1 MNVTRATRA
10 EPAATATTTA
20 QSQPQ
25 QRRPPIKVRRYGRND
40 FERFDEEV
48 ARGSHLCVGSASI
61 GKVDI
66 DCKYH
71 WRKAQWGVLGREQTP
86 AGIVYMDITFK
97 QPHGYWLERATVYI
111 TLSEDMSSY
120 ALGAPRRDR
129 TKSRRSLESDYAVQ
143 ITEHYGPRYLTGTKT
158 VHTETKED
166 AFVPTVGV
174 MGFEF
179 GGIGTT
185 FSTSKERVGRWV
197 FKGTV
202 CRPQGRDGLRTLVW
216 ELSEN
221 SLNLEQVHNQTYQ
234 TAFAFEHSRRPVFM
248 RVEIEGKLRDRSR
261 QMKHGLLRFSST
273 FGKKD
278 YSTLTELDL
287 SRQVEFNKSLDQI
300 AQGLDMSMQM
310 ENCGNVPV
318 EVPDPMPTHF
328 MRETGAHG
336 LPDQTQSSSLQHGP
350 TSEQGAPMNV
360 QEGRNGLELRRHEC
374 RYIQDG
380 AEDMILESLRR
391 QLQNRARSD
400 VTAHVQVG
408 EEARREGS
416 ETPDDEGTTA
426 VNSEQSLPVKQEV
439 PSQEAI
445 DQALLEIVRIPAL
458 LVLLRFIAT
467 VLQRFSKPQQVTLDS
482 SKEAV
487 PKPQGQELV
496 DDSRRLEGGLTGLTD
511 RPWERERATASKP
524 SHVPIP
530 GL

>member
-129 TKSRRSLESDYAVQ
+129 TKLRRSLESDYAVQ

-158 VHTETKED
+158 VHTQTKED

-221 SLNLEQVHNQTYQ
+221 SLNPEQVHNQTYQ

-278 YSTLTELDL
+278 HSTLTELDL

-300 AQGLDMSMQM
+300 AHGLDMSMQM

-328 MRETGAHG
+328 
-336 LPDQTQSSSLQHGP
+336 
-350 TSEQGAPMNV
+350 
-360 QEGRNGLELRRHEC
+360 
-374 RYIQDG
+374 
-380 AEDMILESLRR
+380 
-391 QLQNRARSD
+391 
-400 VTAHVQVG
+400 
-408 EEARREGS
+408 
-416 ETPDDEGTTA
+416 
-426 VNSEQSLPVKQEV
+426 
-439 PSQEAI
+439 
-445 DQALLEIVRIPAL
+445 
-458 LVLLRFIAT
+458 
-467 VLQRFSKPQQVTLDS
+467 
-482 SKEAV
+482 
-487 PKPQGQELV
+487 
-496 DDSRRLEGGLTGLTD
+496 
-511 RPWERERATASKP
+511 
-524 SHVPIP
+524 
-530 GL
+530 